1 MSNGNGLNRK
11 LSDLLSKMDDKI
23 TQAKLNSALDM
34 LKNGNTDEL
43 AKKIGKMD
51 KDELL
56 TKINEFD
63 TSKLKDLNININ
75 DIKEKVSESDL
86 QKLSGLIGD
95 KGDEI
100 VKKLKDIIK

>member
-1 MSNGNGLNRK
+1 MNNNFNKK
-11 LSDLLSKMDDKI
+11 LSDLLAKMDDKI
-23 TQAKLNSALDM
+23 TQTKINSALDM

-63 TSKLKDLNININ
+63 TSKLKDLNINIS
-75 DIKEKVSESDL
+75 DIKDKISDSDL

-95 KGDEI
+95 KGDDI
-100 VKKLKDIIK
+100 VKKLKDILK